1 MCTLNIQNPAAAV
14 RRLFLLLASGVAA
27 LVIGACSTNPTTGR
41 TQLDMLSRED
51 EIKMGIDS
59 KPEMLKE
66 YGGEVPNADARA
78 YVTNLGKQLAA
89 QTEGDNPSLPW
100 EFTLLNSDVINAF
113 ALPGG
118 KVFVSKGLAIK
129 MTNEAQLAGVLGH
142 EVGHVTARHIN
153 ERVTRQAGASVG
165 ITILSA
171 VIGGGGDAISG
182 LAGQAVQVTLLSFD
196 RDQENEADTLGMRY
210 MVKIFYNPIG
220 QLQVMEILKREAGT
234 PNQPEFLSTHPIPDT
249 RIKRIQQ
256 IIETDYKFTQ
266 NNPQFKLNA
275 EQFKTQFLPKLAA
288 LVREDAL
295 ASAGIGTAV
304 QDDGNPFPLL
314 PDVRMLGVGLVRH

>member
-1 MCTLNIQNPAAAV
+1 MTWFATPSSLLAPRFLRTLAAAS
-14 RRLFLLLASGVAA
+14 LTIGLA
-27 LVIGACSTNPTTGR
+27 ACSTNPTTGR
-41 TQLDMLSRED
+41 SQLNMLSRED
-51 EIKMGIDS
+51 EIKMGVDS
-59 KPEMLKE
+59 KPEMLTE
-66 YGGEVPNADARA
+66 YGGEVPNPDARA

-89 QTEGDNPSLPW
+89 FTEGDNPSLPW

-129 MTNEAQLAGVLGH
+129 MTNEAQMAGVLGH
-142 EVGHVTARHIN
+142 EIGHVTARHIN

-165 ITILSA
+165 ITVLSA

-196 RDQENEADTLGMRY
+196 RDQENEADSLGMRY
-210 MVKIFYNPIG
+210 MVKAFYNPIG
-220 QLQVMEILKREAGT
+220 QLQVMEILKKEAGT

-266 NNPQFKLNA
+266 NNPQYKLNA

-288 LVREDAL
+288 LVQEDAL
-295 ASAGIGTAV
+295 ASAGIGTHV
-304 QDDGNPFPLL
+304 EDDGNPFPLM
-314 PDVRMLGVGLVRH
+314 PDWRMMGVATIAH